1 MSNIVLWYDTVDN
14 GIIRNNFQHGVY
26 KFSNTPSTLPTL
38 FIKNNIDF
46 VCNITAFGAEYFFK
60 KHKDS
65 INFYPIELGHHNTRE
80 DTKNFPIDK
89 YWFFKKINA
98 DIEILF
104 WYPNEGFKFNR
115 KDDSF
120 FELLGSI
127 HEFSPNNKIRF
138 IFGDFYRP
146 EYLPDYVNYK
156 CFKNFFWYKTSISI
170 SRPTLSIDKESRYD
184 FITLNRR
191 HRMSRYMVLQDL
203 KNREMLKNA
212 YCTNMMVTLH
222 NPKDL
227 FDQFKTYYSIKEDEE
242 FCMKFQN
249 DTFSEVDVRT
259 SNASSP
265 VIDITLSDI
274 NLNNVSYLEL
284 VNETFF
290 DSTSTLFITEKTYR
304 AIALGHIFLICGQRG
319 TLKHLKQAGF
329 QTFDDLFDESYDD
342 IISFSQRWAIIK
354 KNLELWISMPESA
367 KREYYIKSFDKLVYN
382 QNLLYSKNFEK
393 EIKGLFE

>member
-1 MSNIVLWYDTVDN
+1 
-14 GIIRNNFQHGVY
+14 
-26 KFSNTPSTLPTL
+26 
-38 FIKNNIDF
+38 
-46 VCNITAFGAEYFFK
+46 
-60 KHKDS
+60 
-65 INFYPIELGHHNTRE
+65 
-80 DTKNFPIDK
+80 
-89 YWFFKKINA
+89 
-98 DIEILF
+98 
-104 WYPNEGFKFNR
+104 
-115 KDDSF
+115 
-120 FELLGSI
+120 
-127 HEFSPNNKIRF
+127 
-138 IFGDFYRP
+138 
-146 EYLPDYVNYK
+146 
-156 CFKNFFWYKTSISI
+156 
-170 SRPTLSIDKESRYD
+170 
-184 FITLNRR
+184 
-191 HRMSRYMVLQDL
+191 MSRYMVLQDL